1 MSFNNALSG
10 INAAQ
15 KDLNVTANN
24 IANVNTT
31 GFKESRAEFADVYAN
46 SIFVNAKTQ
55 VGNGV
60 ATAAVAQQF
69 HQGALQ
75 FTNNALDLAIQG
87 NGFFVTSD
95 GLSNLDRTY
104 TRSGAFKLN
113 ESSYMVSNS
122 GGYLQGYEIN
132 ADGTPKA
139 VSINAT
145 KPIQIPDRAG
155 EPVQT
160 STIEANFN
168 LPTTSTPL
176 SSGADPLMTSQIDT
190 SFNLPSNEDLIDPT
204 SSIDPNDPTTYS
216 FTATLDV
223 YDSLGEKHTITQY
236 FAKDADPAD
245 PTKAADPA
253 TWRMAL
259 YQGTTRINI
268 DDSGTPI
275 QFATLT
281 FDASGNMTGTVPATI
296 KTVPLGNPTPAPAVP
311 GAGIDMNGANES
323 QTVSF
328 KFGTVSES
336 GSSFK
341 VSQLNQDGIA
351 RTYSKFDPK
360 DSSTYSS
367 STSVV
372 SYDSLGE
379 PHTITQYFVKEAD
392 SIDPAKATVPTA
404 WRMYLYEGDKPID
417 IAGGATTTMATG
429 LSQAP
434 LSARVTFDASG
445 KMITPTTP
453 AVIKTE
459 QLGAAGAGIIT
470 NGADG
475 TQEIELKLGTV
486 TQYASPFE
494 VNKLTQD
501 GSTVGRL
508 TKVEIT
514 ADGIVSATYSNATT
528 VKVAMVAMA
537 KFANSQGLTQ
547 VGDTSWRQSLLS
559 GDALPGTPNSGTFG
573 SIKSSALEQSNV
585 DLTTELVDLITAQR
599 NFQANSRSLEVNSS
613 LQQNILQIR

>member
-10 INAAQ
+10 VNAAQ

-24 IANVNTT
+24 IANVNTM

-95 GLSNLDRTY
+95 GLTNLDRTY
-104 TRSGAFKLN
+104 TRAGAFKLN
-113 ESSYMVSNS
+113 ENSYMVNNQ
-122 GGYLQGYEIN
+122 GHYLQGYEIN

-155 EPVQT
+155 EPIKT
-160 STIEANFN
+160 SKVEA
-168 LPTTSTPL
+168 
-176 SSGADPLMTSQIDT
+176 
-190 SFNLPSNEDLIDPT
+190 SFNLPSKATPLVSGALPDP
-204 SSIDPNDPTTYS
+204 
-216 FTATLDV
+216 L
-223 YDSLGEKHTITQY
+223 
-236 FAKDADPAD
+236 
-245 PTKAADPA
+245 
-253 TWRMAL
+253 
-259 YQGTTRINI
+259 
-268 DDSGTPI
+268 
-275 QFATLT
+275 
-281 FDASGNMTGTVPATI
+281 
-296 KTVPLGNPTPAPAVP
+296 AVP
-311 GAGIDMNGANES
+311 PVI
-323 QTVSF
+323 
-328 KFGTVSES
+328 
-336 GSSFK
+336 GSLS
-341 VSQLNQDGIA
+341 S
-351 RTYSKFDPK
+351 FDPK
-360 DSSTYSS
+360 DSKTYSS

-372 SYDSLGE
+372 VYDSLGE
-379 PHTITQYFVKEAD
+379 PHTITKYFVKEASD
-392 SIDPAKATVPTA
+392 ADPTQSADPTA

-417 IAGGATTTMATG
+417 INGGVQTQMAAGVA
-429 LSQAP
+429 QAP
-434 LSARVTFDASG
+434 LAARLTFGADG
-445 KMITPTTP
+445 KMVTPTTP
-453 AVIKTE
+453 ATIETVA
-459 QLGAAGAGIIT
+459 LGAGGAGIIT
-470 NGADG
+470 NGADP
-475 TQEIELKLGTV
+475 TQTFEITLGTI

-494 VNKLTQD
+494 VNKLSQD

-514 ADGIVSATYSNATT
+514 PDGIVSATYSNATT
-528 VKVAMVAMA
+528 IKVAMVAMA

-547 VGDTSWRQSLLS
+547 IGDTSWRQSLLS

-585 DLTTELVDLITAQR
+585 DLTSELVDLITAQR

-613 LQQNILQIR
+613 LQQTILQIR

>member
-60 ATAAVAQQF
+60 ATGAVAQQF

-95 GLSNLDRTY
+95 GLTNLDRSY

-145 KPIQIPDRAG
+145 KPIQIPDKAG

-160 STIEANFN
+160 TTVEA
-168 LPTTSTPL
+168 
-176 SSGADPLMTSQIDT
+176 G
-190 SFNLPSNEDLIDPT
+190 FNLPSST
-204 SSIDPNDPTTYS
+204 K
-216 FTATLDV
+216 TLMDV
-223 YDSLGEKHTITQY
+223 
-236 FAKDADPAD
+236 
-245 PTKAADPA
+245 
-253 TWRMAL
+253 
-259 YQGTTRINI
+259 N
-268 DDSGTPI
+268 
-275 QFATLT
+275 
-281 FDASGNMTGTVPATI
+281 AS
-296 KTVPLGNPTPAPAVP
+296 
-311 GAGIDMNGANES
+311 
-323 QTVSF
+323 Q
-328 KFGTVSES
+328 
-336 GSSFK
+336 
-341 VSQLNQDGIA
+341 
-351 RTYSKFDPK
+351 FDPK
-360 DSSTYSS
+360 DSSTYAS

-372 SYDSLGE
+372 AYDSLGE
-379 PHTITQYFVKEAD
+379 PHTITQYFTKEAD
-392 SIDPAKATVPTA
+392 PADPTKAAVPTA

-417 IAGGATTTMATG
+417 VVGGTATTMATG

-445 KMITPTTP
+445 KMVTPTTP

-459 QLGAAGAGIIT
+459 QLGATGAGIIT

-475 TQEIELKLGTV
+475 TQEIEFKLGTV

-494 VNKLTQD
+494 VSKLTQD

-508 TKVEIT
+508 TKVEIG

>member
-60 ATAAVAQQF
+60 ATGAVAQQF

-95 GLSNLDRTY
+95 GLTNLDRTY
-104 TRSGAFKLN
+104 TRAGAFKLN

-132 ADGTPKA
+132 SDGTPKA

-145 KPIQIPDRAG
+145 KPIQIPDKAG

-160 STIEANFN
+160 TTVEA
-168 LPTTSTPL
+168 
-176 SSGADPLMTSQIDT
+176 G
-190 SFNLPSNEDLIDPT
+190 FNLPSST
-204 SSIDPNDPTTYS
+204 K
-216 FTATLDV
+216 TLMDV
-223 YDSLGEKHTITQY
+223 N
-236 FAKDADPAD
+236 A
-245 PTKAADPA
+245 
-253 TWRMAL
+253 
-259 YQGTTRINI
+259 
-268 DDSGTPI
+268 
-275 QFATLT
+275 
-281 FDASGNMTGTVPATI
+281 
-296 KTVPLGNPTPAPAVP
+296 
-311 GAGIDMNGANES
+311 
-323 QTVSF
+323 
-328 KFGTVSES
+328 
-336 GSSFK
+336 
-341 VSQLNQDGIA
+341 
-351 RTYSKFDPK
+351 SKFDPT
-360 DSSTYSS
+360 DSTTYSS

-372 SYDSLGE
+372 VYDSLGE
-379 PHTITQYFVKEAD
+379 PHTITQYFTKEAD
-392 SIDPAKATVPTA
+392 PADPTQAAVPTA

-417 IAGGATTTMATG
+417 IVGGTATTMATG

-445 KMITPTTP
+445 KMVTPTTP

-459 QLGAAGAGIIT
+459 LLGATGAGIIT

-475 TQEIELKLGTV
+475 TQEIEFKLGTV

-494 VNKLTQD
+494 VSKLTQD

-508 TKVEIT
+508 TKVEIG

-537 KFANSQGLTQ
+537 KFANAQGLTQ

>member
-10 INAAQ
+10 VNAAQ

-24 IANVNTT
+24 IANVNTM

-60 ATAAVAQQF
+60 ATGAVAQQF

-95 GLSNLDRTY
+95 GLTNLDRTY
-104 TRSGAFKLN
+104 TRAGAFKLN
-113 ESSYMVSNS
+113 ENSYMVNNQ
-122 GGYLQGYEIN
+122 GHYLQGYEIN

-155 EPVQT
+155 EPIKT
-160 STIEANFN
+160 SK
-168 LPTTSTPL
+168 
-176 SSGADPLMTSQIDT
+176 IDA
-190 SFNLPSNEDLIDPT
+190 SFNLPS
-204 SSIDPNDPTTYS
+204 
-216 FTATLDV
+216 TASPL
-223 YDSLGEKHTITQY
+223 
-236 FAKDADPAD
+236 PA
-245 PTKAADPA
+245 
-253 TWRMAL
+253 
-259 YQGTTRINI
+259 GT
-268 DDSGTPI
+268 G
-275 QFATLT
+275 AG
-281 FDASGNMTGTVPATI
+281 DASTFNI
-296 KTVPLGNPTPAPAVP
+296 
-311 GAGIDMNGANES
+311 
-323 QTVSF
+323 
-328 KFGTVSES
+328 
-336 GSSFK
+336 
-341 VSQLNQDGIA
+341 
-351 RTYSKFDPK
+351 K
-360 DSSTYSS
+360 DSKTYSS

-372 SYDSLGE
+372 IYDSLGE

-392 SIDPAKATVPTA
+392 PADLTKPANPTA
-404 WRMYLYEGDKPID
+404 WRMYLYQGDKPID
-417 IAGGATTTMATG
+417 IVGGVTPTMAAG
-429 LSQAP
+429 LTPAP
-434 LSARVTFDASG
+434 SGARITFGADG

-453 AVIKTE
+453 ATIKTE
-459 QLGAAGAGIIT
+459 QLGAAPPAGAGIIT
-470 NGADG
+470 NGADP
-475 TQEIELKLGTV
+475 TQQVDINFGTV

-514 ADGIVSATYSNATT
+514 PDGIVSATYSNATT
-528 VKVAMVAMA
+528 IKVAMVAMA

-573 SIKSSALEQSNV
+573 TIKSSSLEQSNV
-585 DLTTELVDLITAQR
+585 DLTSELVDLITAQR

-613 LQQNILQIR
+613 LQQTILQIR

>member
-60 ATAAVAQQF
+60 ATGAVAQQF

-95 GLSNLDRTY
+95 GLTNLDRTY
-104 TRSGAFKLN
+104 TRAGAFKLN

-132 ADGTPKA
+132 SDGTPKA

-145 KPIQIPDRAG
+145 KPIQIPDKAG

-160 STIEANFN
+160 TTVEA
-168 LPTTSTPL
+168 
-176 SSGADPLMTSQIDT
+176 G
-190 SFNLPSNEDLIDPT
+190 FNLPSST
-204 SSIDPNDPTTYS
+204 K
-216 FTATLDV
+216 TLMDV
-223 YDSLGEKHTITQY
+223 N
-236 FAKDADPAD
+236 A
-245 PTKAADPA
+245 
-253 TWRMAL
+253 
-259 YQGTTRINI
+259 
-268 DDSGTPI
+268 
-275 QFATLT
+275 
-281 FDASGNMTGTVPATI
+281 
-296 KTVPLGNPTPAPAVP
+296 
-311 GAGIDMNGANES
+311 
-323 QTVSF
+323 
-328 KFGTVSES
+328 
-336 GSSFK
+336 
-341 VSQLNQDGIA
+341 
-351 RTYSKFDPK
+351 SKFDPT
-360 DSSTYSS
+360 DSTTYSS

-372 SYDSLGE
+372 VYDSLGE
-379 PHTITQYFVKEAD
+379 PHTITQYFTKEAD
-392 SIDPAKATVPTA
+392 PADPTQAAVPTA

-417 IAGGATTTMATG
+417 IVGGAATTMATG

-445 KMITPTTP
+445 KMVTPTTP

-459 QLGAAGAGIIT
+459 PLGATGAGIIT

-475 TQEIELKLGTV
+475 TQEIEFKLGTV

-494 VNKLTQD
+494 VSKLTQD

-508 TKVEIT
+508 TKVEIG

>member
-60 ATAAVAQQF
+60 ATGAVAQQF

-95 GLSNLDRTY
+95 GLTNLDRTY
-104 TRSGAFKLN
+104 TRAGAFKLN

-132 ADGTPKA
+132 SDGTPKA

-145 KPIQIPDRAG
+145 KPIQIPDKAG

-160 STIEANFN
+160 TTVEA
-168 LPTTSTPL
+168 
-176 SSGADPLMTSQIDT
+176 G
-190 SFNLPSNEDLIDPT
+190 FNLPSST
-204 SSIDPNDPTTYS
+204 K
-216 FTATLDV
+216 TLMDV
-223 YDSLGEKHTITQY
+223 N
-236 FAKDADPAD
+236 A
-245 PTKAADPA
+245 
-253 TWRMAL
+253 
-259 YQGTTRINI
+259 
-268 DDSGTPI
+268 
-275 QFATLT
+275 
-281 FDASGNMTGTVPATI
+281 
-296 KTVPLGNPTPAPAVP
+296 
-311 GAGIDMNGANES
+311 
-323 QTVSF
+323 
-328 KFGTVSES
+328 
-336 GSSFK
+336 
-341 VSQLNQDGIA
+341 
-351 RTYSKFDPK
+351 SKFDPT
-360 DSSTYSS
+360 DSTTYSS

-372 SYDSLGE
+372 VYDSLGE
-379 PHTITQYFVKEAD
+379 PHTITQYFTKEAD
-392 SIDPAKATVPTA
+392 PADPTQAAVPTA

-417 IAGGATTTMATG
+417 IVGGTATTMATG

-445 KMITPTTP
+445 KMVTPTTP

-459 QLGAAGAGIIT
+459 PLGTTGAGIIT

-475 TQEIELKLGTV
+475 TQEIEFKLGTV

-494 VNKLTQD
+494 VSKLTQD

-508 TKVEIT
+508 TKVEIG

-537 KFANSQGLTQ
+537 KFANAQGLTQ

>member
-60 ATAAVAQQF
+60 ATGAVAQQF

-95 GLSNLDRTY
+95 GLTNLDRTY
-104 TRSGAFKLN
+104 TRAGAFKLN

-132 ADGTPKA
+132 SDGTPKA

-145 KPIQIPDRAG
+145 KPIQIPDKAG

-160 STIEANFN
+160 TTVEA
-168 LPTTSTPL
+168 
-176 SSGADPLMTSQIDT
+176 G
-190 SFNLPSNEDLIDPT
+190 FNLPSST
-204 SSIDPNDPTTYS
+204 K
-216 FTATLDV
+216 TLMDV
-223 YDSLGEKHTITQY
+223 N
-236 FAKDADPAD
+236 A
-245 PTKAADPA
+245 
-253 TWRMAL
+253 
-259 YQGTTRINI
+259 
-268 DDSGTPI
+268 
-275 QFATLT
+275 
-281 FDASGNMTGTVPATI
+281 
-296 KTVPLGNPTPAPAVP
+296 
-311 GAGIDMNGANES
+311 
-323 QTVSF
+323 
-328 KFGTVSES
+328 
-336 GSSFK
+336 
-341 VSQLNQDGIA
+341 
-351 RTYSKFDPK
+351 SKFDPT
-360 DSSTYSS
+360 DSTTYSS

-372 SYDSLGE
+372 VYDSLGE
-379 PHTITQYFVKEAD
+379 PHTITQYFTKEAD
-392 SIDPAKATVPTA
+392 PADPTQAAVPTA

-417 IAGGATTTMATG
+417 IVGGTATTMATG

-445 KMITPTTP
+445 KMVTPTTP

-459 QLGAAGAGIIT
+459 PLGATGAGIIT

-475 TQEIELKLGTV
+475 TQEIEFKLGTV

-494 VNKLTQD
+494 VSKLTQD

-508 TKVEIT
+508 TKVEIG

-528 VKVAMVAMA
+528 VKVAMA
-537 KFANSQGLTQ
+537 KFANAQGLTQ

>member
-10 INAAQ
+10 VNAAQ

-60 ATAAVAQQF
+60 ATGAVAQQF

-75 FTNNALDLAIQG
+75 FTNNSLDLAIQG

-95 GLSNLDRTY
+95 GLTNLDRTY
-104 TRSGAFKLN
+104 TRAGAFKLN
-113 ESSYMVSNS
+113 ENSYMVNNQ
-122 GGYLQGYEIN
+122 GHYLQGYEIN
-132 ADGTPKA
+132 DDGTPKA

-160 STIEANFN
+160 SKIEA
-168 LPTTSTPL
+168 
-176 SSGADPLMTSQIDT
+176 
-190 SFNLPSNEDLIDPT
+190 SFNLPS
-204 SSIDPNDPTTYS
+204 
-216 FTATLDV
+216 TATPLPAGGTAAV
-223 YDSLGEKHTITQY
+223 PPTI
-236 FAKDADPAD
+236 PAD
-245 PTKAADPA
+245 
-253 TWRMAL
+253 
-259 YQGTTRINI
+259 
-268 DDSGTPI
+268 
-275 QFATLT
+275 
-281 FDASGNMTGTVPATI
+281 AST
-296 KTVPLGNPTPAPAVP
+296 
-311 GAGIDMNGANES
+311 
-323 QTVSF
+323 
-328 KFGTVSES
+328 
-336 GSSFK
+336 
-341 VSQLNQDGIA
+341 
-351 RTYSKFDPK
+351 FDPK
-360 DSSTYSS
+360 DSKTYSS

-372 SYDSLGE
+372 VYDSLGE
-379 PHTITQYFVKEAD
+379 PHTITQYFIKEAD
-392 SIDPAKATVPTA
+392 PADLTKPADPTS

-417 IAGGATTTMATG
+417 IAGGSAPTMAAG

-434 LSARVTFDASG
+434 LGARIQFGADG
-445 KMITPTTP
+445 KMITPTSP
-453 AVIKTE
+453 AVITTE
-459 QLGAAGAGIIT
+459 ALGAGGAGIIT
-470 NGADG
+470 NGADP
-475 TQEIELKLGTV
+475 TQQVEIKLGTI

-514 ADGIVSATYSNATT
+514 PDGIVSATYSNATT

-585 DLTTELVDLITAQR
+585 DLTNELVDLITAQR

-613 LQQNILQIR
+613 LQQTILQIR

>member
-10 INAAQ
+10 VNAAQ

-24 IANVNTT
+24 IANVNTM

-60 ATAAVAQQF
+60 ATGAVAQQF

-95 GLSNLDRTY
+95 GLTNLDRTY
-104 TRSGAFKLN
+104 TRAGAFKLN
-113 ESSYMVSNS
+113 ENSYMVNNQ
-122 GGYLQGYEIN
+122 GHYLQGYEIN

-155 EPVQT
+155 EPIKT
-160 STIEANFN
+160 SKIEA
-168 LPTTSTPL
+168 
-176 SSGADPLMTSQIDT
+176 
-190 SFNLPSNEDLIDPT
+190 SFNLPSKATPLSAGTMPDPLAIPPIVGSL
-204 SSIDPNDPTTYS
+204 SS
-216 FTATLDV
+216 
-223 YDSLGEKHTITQY
+223 
-236 FAKDADPAD
+236 
-245 PTKAADPA
+245 
-253 TWRMAL
+253 
-259 YQGTTRINI
+259 
-268 DDSGTPI
+268 
-275 QFATLT
+275 
-281 FDASGNMTGTVPATI
+281 
-296 KTVPLGNPTPAPAVP
+296 
-311 GAGIDMNGANES
+311 
-323 QTVSF
+323 
-328 KFGTVSES
+328 
-336 GSSFK
+336 
-341 VSQLNQDGIA
+341 
-351 RTYSKFDPK
+351 FDPK
-360 DSSTYSS
+360 DSKTYSS

-372 SYDSLGE
+372 VYDSLGE
-379 PHTITQYFVKEAD
+379 PHTITKYFVKEASD
-392 SIDPAKATVPTA
+392 ADPTKPADPTA
-404 WRMYLYEGDKPID
+404 WRMYLYEGEKPID
-417 IAGGATTTMATG
+417 IATGVQTQMAAG
-429 LSQAP
+429 VAQAP
-434 LSARVTFDASG
+434 LAARFTFGADG

-453 AVIKTE
+453 ATIQTE

-470 NGADG
+470 NGADP
-475 TQEIELKLGTV
+475 TQTFEISLGTI

-494 VNKLTQD
+494 VNKLSQD

-514 ADGIVSATYSNATT
+514 PDGIVSATYSNATT
-528 VKVAMVAMA
+528 IKVAMVAMA

-573 SIKSSALEQSNV
+573 TIKSSALEQSNV
-585 DLTTELVDLITAQR
+585 DLTSELVDLITAQR

-613 LQQNILQIR
+613 LQQTILQIR

>member
-60 ATAAVAQQF
+60 ATGAVAQQF

-95 GLSNLDRTY
+95 GLTNLDRTY
-104 TRSGAFKLN
+104 TRAGAFKLN

-132 ADGTPKA
+132 SDGTPKA

-145 KPIQIPDRAG
+145 KPIQIPDKAG

-160 STIEANFN
+160 TTVEA
-168 LPTTSTPL
+168 
-176 SSGADPLMTSQIDT
+176 G
-190 SFNLPSNEDLIDPT
+190 FNLPSST
-204 SSIDPNDPTTYS
+204 K
-216 FTATLDV
+216 TLMDV
-223 YDSLGEKHTITQY
+223 N
-236 FAKDADPAD
+236 A
-245 PTKAADPA
+245 
-253 TWRMAL
+253 
-259 YQGTTRINI
+259 
-268 DDSGTPI
+268 
-275 QFATLT
+275 
-281 FDASGNMTGTVPATI
+281 
-296 KTVPLGNPTPAPAVP
+296 
-311 GAGIDMNGANES
+311 
-323 QTVSF
+323 
-328 KFGTVSES
+328 
-336 GSSFK
+336 
-341 VSQLNQDGIA
+341 
-351 RTYSKFDPK
+351 SKFDPT
-360 DSSTYSS
+360 DSTTYSS

-372 SYDSLGE
+372 VYDSLGE
-379 PHTITQYFVKEAD
+379 PHTITQYFTKEAD
-392 SIDPAKATVPTA
+392 PADPTQAAVPTA

-417 IAGGATTTMATG
+417 IVGGAATTMATG

-445 KMITPTTP
+445 KMVTPTTP

-459 QLGAAGAGIIT
+459 PLGATGAGIIT

-475 TQEIELKLGTV
+475 TQEIEFKLGTV

-494 VNKLTQD
+494 VSKLTQD

-508 TKVEIT
+508 TKVEIG

-537 KFANSQGLTQ
+537 KFANAQGLTQ